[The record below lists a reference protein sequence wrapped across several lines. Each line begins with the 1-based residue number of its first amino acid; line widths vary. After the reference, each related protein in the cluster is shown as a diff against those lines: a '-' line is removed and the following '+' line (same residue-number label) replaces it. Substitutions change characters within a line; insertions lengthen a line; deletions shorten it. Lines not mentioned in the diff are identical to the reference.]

1 MKKTIRIALC
11 GAGGA
16 GKGTLA
22 KEFAKKVNE
31 ALCPMDIIFSQNEYI
46 AKTMFPGLK
55 KFSEVK
61 EQDKKAYQYAILSA
75 QIAQEKIFS
84 SMHDDFA
91 CFISERSVIDYIPY
105 AIKNDTKK
113 EWCLNYQKLIF
124 EYLKTK
130 PYDYLIYVPLEFS
143 CGEKPGEEFKERDV
157 ESQKDTDARIRD
169 IIMSSNFIDICN
181 ETGMKIS
188 SVSGTPYERAG
199 QIIGRIWP
207 HYYD

>member
-11 GAGGA
+11 GAGGT
-16 GKGTLA
+16 GKGTLV
-22 KEFAKKVNE
+22 KEFSKQVNE
-31 ALCPMDIIFSQNEYI
+31 ALCSMDIIFSQNEYI
-46 AKTMFPGLK
+46 AKIMFPGLK
-55 KFSEVK
+55 KFSEVE

-84 SMHDDFA
+84 SMHDDFTR
-91 CFISERSVIDYIPY
+91 FISERSVIDYIPY

-113 EWCLNYQKLIF
+113 EWYLNYQKLIF

-130 PYDYLIYVPLEFS
+130 PYDHLVYVPLEFS
-143 CGEKPGEEFKERDV
+143 CGKKPGEEFKERDI

-169 IIMSSNFIDICN
+169 TIMSNNLRNICN
-181 ETGMKIS
+181 ETGMEIF

-199 QIIGRIWP
+199 QIIRKIWP
-207 HYYD
+207 QYHE